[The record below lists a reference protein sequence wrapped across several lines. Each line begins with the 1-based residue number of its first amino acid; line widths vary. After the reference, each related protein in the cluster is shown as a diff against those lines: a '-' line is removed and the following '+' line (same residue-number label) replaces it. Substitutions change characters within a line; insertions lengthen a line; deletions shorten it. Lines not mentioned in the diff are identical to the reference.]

1 MTNVHEDV
9 QNYYGQ
15 QLQQSSDLKTD
26 ACCSKAQVP
35 SFIKDI
41 LKKIHPEVVAKYY
54 GCGLVFPPKLEG
66 CRVLDLGSG
75 SGRDVYILSSLVG
88 AQGYS
93 VGVDMTKEQL
103 DVANRF
109 VDYHTKE
116 FGFEKANVEFRL
128 GKIEQ
133 LTDDPELK
141 TNSFDVVVSNCVV
154 NLSPDKKKVLQQV
167 YEMLKPGG
175 EFYFSDVY
183 ADRPVPED
191 LRQNK
196 ILWGECLSGAICESD
211 LVSGA
216 LEVGFTRPILVTTQP
231 IGVNNVELQKLLGD
245 IKFTSCTYR
254 LFKNKSLDES
264 TISNNKLGALVT
276 YQTSIVHYEKEFQ
289 FDQSITFKFHGEP
302 QYLNAEMTKMLYISR
317 YGDNFKF
324 EPITDEKQIPNTTNG
339 VSNQQK
345 SNDQSSSGCCCSPGT
360 CK

>member
-1 MTNVHEDV
+1 MMNVHEDV

-15 QLQQSSDLKTD
+15 QLQQSTDLKTD

-41 LKKIHPEVVAKYY
+41 IKKIHPEVVAKYY

-88 AQGYS
+88 PQGYV

-109 VDYHTKE
+109 IDYHTKI

-133 LTDDPELK
+133 LTDDSRLQI
-141 TNSFDVVVSNCVV
+141 NSFDVIVSNCVV
-154 NLSPDKKKVLQQV
+154 NLSPNKKKVLQQI

-183 ADRPVPED
+183 ADRSISED

-211 LVSGA
+211 LISDA
-216 LEVGFTRPILVTTQP
+216 LDVGFTRPILVTKQP
-231 IGVNNVELQKLLGD
+231 IGVNNEELQKLLGD

-254 LFKNKSLDES
+254 FFKNKSIEDS
-264 TISNNKLGALVT
+264 TSFNDKLGALVT
-276 YQTSIVHYEKEFQ
+276 YQTPIVHYENEFQ
-289 FDQSITFKFHGEP
+289 FNQSITFKIHDKP
-302 QYLNAEMTKMLYISR
+302 QYLNAELTKMLRISR
-317 YGDNFKF
+317 YSDNFKF
-324 EPITDEKQIPNTTNG
+324 DSITDEKQLLNI
-339 VSNQQK
+339 SNDVCDQQIL
-345 SNDQSSSGCCCSPGT
+345 NDQSSSSCCCRPGT
-360 CK
+360 C

>member
-15 QLQQSSDLKTD
+15 QLQQTTDLKTD
-26 ACCSKAQVP
+26 ACCSKADVP

-75 SGRDVYILSSLVG
+75 AGRDVYILSSLVG
-88 AQGYS
+88 AQGYV

-109 VDYHTKE
+109 IDYHTKA

-133 LTDDPELK
+133 LTDDSGMK
-141 TNSFDVVVSNCVV
+141 TNSFDVIVSNCVV

-211 LVSGA
+211 LISGA
-216 LEVGFTRPILVTTQP
+216 LAVGFTRPILVATDP
-231 IGVNNVELQKLLGD
+231 IGINNVELQKLLGD

-254 LFKNKSLDES
+254 LFKSKSIDKS
-264 TISNNKLGALVT
+264 TNSDDKLGALVT
-276 YQTSIVHYEKEFQ
+276 YQTSIVHYENEFQ
-289 FDQSITFKFHGEP
+289 FNESITFKLHGEP
-302 QYLNAEMTKMLYISR
+302 QYLNAELVKMLRMSR
-317 YGDNFKF
+317 YSDNFKF
-324 EPITDEKQIPNTTNG
+324 EPITDEKQIPNTTNQ

-345 SNDQSSSGCCCSPGT
+345 SNDQSSSSCCCRPGT
-360 CK
+360 C